1 MFYRQKTE
9 RGGERDM
16 AVRKKAEGEFT
27 HPGLKL
33 QADLWFR
40 MRTLALKQ
48 RRKVWELTNEAIDDY
63 LKKHERE

>member
-1 MFYRQKTE
+1 
-9 RGGERDM
+9 M